1 MRRQKEETHKG
12 NDAAVHAGGWVPR
25 RELKRI
31 EKLGET
37 RTRWAA
43 VPSAFE
49 PVRACGSGSEP
60 IDCLGRRFIVSST
73 SLDVVSRPAR
83 RSV

>member
-31 EKLGET
+31 EMDL
-37 RTRWAA
+37 
-43 VPSAFE
+43 
-49 PVRACGSGSEP
+49 
-60 IDCLGRRFIVSST
+60 LH
-73 SLDVVSRPAR
+73 
-83 RSV
+83 